1 MYVSSHNICSNNRE
15 SEEMFE
21 DRKGYLLVA
30 HRSRTYIA
38 RNSLPFMSAWDH
50 RWFIVGSVLIIFL
63 VFCVPVLFVF
73 VLCLVYLWIVHSLV
87 FSNVY
92 LLQCPKGKGQ
102 KNKQHN
108 TLKTED

>member
-63 VFCVPVLFVF
+63 VFCVPVLFVCFRPVSCIPLDCPF
-73 VLCLVYLWIVHSLV
+73 VGFL
-87 FSNVY
+87 
-92 LLQCPKGKGQ
+92 
-102 KNKQHN
+102 
-108 TLKTED
+108 